1 MFRTHYYSPLWG
13 GKTRGR
19 TGTERETAGT
29 CAAEAV
35 QDTRAK
41 QEALGRAAQ
50 EQLDTLEG
58 AQATIDNGPSAIDNG
73 QWTVDNGQLTGDH
86 GSAEQT
92 GRVDIGDIFKPA
104 GQNKTAST
112 GETVN
117 RGESVGVIQNLRN
130 HIPSFAGI
138 QPVFAVSSQEIRT
151 TDGHTMAEKARTLFE
166 KIKGVVTRQGF
177 GDVEINARS
186 VKDDL
191 SHGVGPAKAAVIPA
205 IPSVIQNGV
214 QIDFQQN
221 WKGRPYDGYVFAA
234 PVTLDGNTV
243 YVAAVVKQTSKNRF
257 YLHEVVDSNGNII
270 KIDSEERANPTGL
283 AADGDAGTQ
292 SSLSTAPII
301 RQEAQEV
308 KAQDARTGQNISIG
322 DVFRPA
328 QGTAQESGRGP
339 MRAVRP
345 AGRLSERNRR
355 LRRHLAR
362 RSAPTAGANESAAAD
377 GGGAEQT
384 GRVDIGDIF
393 KPADTGPGLVRDRYT
408 ATLDRQ
414 LRQEVHDV
422 AKLLGVQVRFVD
434 QVDGG
439 AANAAIRGNEVLIE
453 RDNPAPVRALLGH
466 ELTHRIQELAPEQYA
481 AFREAALRELGNARE
496 QAEGVQAL
504 YRQQGRTLSTEAA
517 LDEVAADYA
526 GQLIED
532 QDLLKRF
539 IRNNQRDRSL
549 LQRLLDAV
557 RSLAEKLTG
566 RWKARARSAQTL
578 LEQAVQAAAETV
590 QTQTGQNESAAREDG
605 AERFS
610 IKYDRDN
617 NPYVVIEEDIL
628 DGVPRSE
635 WVKTVKDNL
644 RQKFPNGVT
653 VGNNVINI
661 NQQSRGEMTFSRY
674 MQRLFNVEPQMYAD
688 KLRATNNVDEIL
700 RAARNWVNEA
710 LLHPRRDD
718 IIDFARGEVLMRI
731 GNNDYIAQ
739 VIVGNRGARGLLLY
753 DIINLAETEIRERTK
768 KADAVYTANAQNG
781 PRSRGPASAESSVPQ
796 TGDEVKTQFSLKDT
810 DSEGQPLTQEQQEFF
825 RDSKV
830 VDEDGQL
837 LVVYHGTDA
846 EFTIFDRTMGRANM
860 DIQGSF
866 FSPWEDDAR
875 GYGGTVEAYYLNL
888 TNPADEGT
896 AYQALRRFQGQ
907 NGAGAKARD
916 YLIRQGYDGVNN
928 SGEEY
933 IAFYPEQIKRVDNAA
948 PTADPDIRFSLKGSR
963 EMQQAVKE
971 LMERTDREAGWTE
984 AEFRREVDQIARRI
998 YGAQVAET
1006 KARAE
1011 AQAKRARTQRSA
1023 TQLRR
1028 QITRH
1033 AGELSQKLRKP
1044 TDNRH
1049 VPEELRRTAA
1059 ALLDA
1064 INLESAYNVDPET
1077 GKRTKNGGGDPVK
1090 RTEAFR
1096 ALKEQYQ
1103 AIVND
1108 EASEF
1113 VVDPNLFGSDAE
1125 GIQGN
1130 FDKVL
1135 KWKDV
1140 RLADMNLEQLETVWQ
1155 VIRAVEK
1162 SITTA
1167 GKTLTAAKYESTKQW
1182 ADALAADTATR
1193 KDKGSLTRSHAS
1205 LDLETPLTF
1214 FSHYGNAGNQIYRM
1228 LRDAQDKQ
1236 AVLLDQVARAVE
1248 QLADRKQVRAWE
1260 KETHTF
1266 QVEGGE
1272 LTLTTAQLMD
1282 LYELSKRKQAQ
1293 DHLYR
1298 GGIVQPEVRSAR
1310 IRAGTDGVR
1319 VTPGDVAD
1327 MLSVLTDEQR
1337 QAADGLHPDR
1347 AVFLRSAAEIQK
1359 TFYL

>member
-1 MFRTHYYSPLWG
+1 MCRLTHLFRTHYYSPLWG

-292 SSLSTAPII
+292 SSLSTASII

-308 KAQDARTGQNISIG
+308 KAQDARTGQKVSIG

-377 GGGAEQT
+377 GGSAEQT
-384 GRVDIGDIF
+384 GQVDIGDIF
-393 KPADTGPGLVRDRYT
+393 KPADTGPGLVRDSYT

-466 ELTHRIQELAPEQYA
+466 ELTHRIQDLAPEQYA
-481 AFREAALRELGNARE
+481 AFRAAALRELGNTRE

-504 YRQQGRTLSTEAA
+504 CRQQGRTLSTEAA

-539 IRNNQRDRSL
+539 IRNNQQDRSL

-590 QTQTGQNESAAREDG
+590 QTRTGQNESAAQEDG

-610 IKYDRDN
+610 IKYDRNN

-628 DGVPRSE
+628 DGVPRNE

-653 VGNNVINI
+653 VGNNVIEI
-661 NQQSRGEMTFSRY
+661 DKQSRGEMTYSRY
-674 MQRLFNVEPQMYAD
+674 TQRLMQSDPELYAD
-688 KLRATNNVDEIL
+688 KLRATNNADEIL
-700 RAARNWVNEA
+700 RASRDYVNEA
-710 LLHPRRDD
+710 LAHPRRDN
-718 IIDFARGEVLMRI
+718 IQEFARGEVLMQI
-731 GNNDYIAQ
+731 GGKDYSAQ
-739 VIVGNRGARGLLLY
+739 VVVAMRANGKLLLY
-753 DIINLAETEIRERTK
+753 DLLNLKQTAIKEKTGYSKVKAVNPQSETGSQT
-768 KADAVYTANAQNG
+768 VSSN
-781 PRSRGPASAESSVPQ
+781 SSVPQ
-796 TGDEVKTQFSLKDT
+796 TEDEVKTRYSLKDT
-810 DSEGQPLTQEQQEFF
+810 DSEGRTLTQEQQEFF

-860 DIQGSF
+860 DILGSF

-916 YLIRQGYDGVNN
+916 HLIRQGYDGVNN

-1006 KARAE
+1006 KARAK
-1011 AQAKRARTQRSA
+1011 AQAKQARTQRSA
-1023 TQLRR
+1023 AQLRR
-1028 QITRH
+1028 QIARH

-1064 INLESAYNVDPET
+1064 INLESAYTVNPET
-1077 GKRTKNGGGDPVK
+1077 GKRTRNGGGDPVK

-1108 EASEF
+1108 EGSEF

-1167 GKTLTAAKYESTKQW
+1167 GKTLSAAKYESTKQW
-1182 ADALAADTATR
+1182 ADA
-1193 KDKGSLTRSHAS
+1193 
-1205 LDLETPLTF
+1205 
-1214 FSHYGNAGNQIYRM
+1214 
-1228 LRDAQDKQ
+1228 
-1236 AVLLDQVARAVE
+1236 
-1248 QLADRKQVRAWE
+1248 
-1260 KETHTF
+1260 
-1266 QVEGGE
+1266 
-1272 LTLTTAQLMD
+1272 
-1282 LYELSKRKQAQ
+1282 
-1293 DHLYR
+1293 
-1298 GGIVQPEVRSAR
+1298 
-1310 IRAGTDGVR
+1310 
-1319 VTPGDVAD
+1319 
-1327 MLSVLTDEQR
+1327 
-1337 QAADGLHPDR
+1337 LHPDR

-1359 TFYL
+1359 AFHL